1 MGKNGASLSTHAG
14 VTTVGPDLLTDR
26 PPVGKNHDGLKAAL
40 GGLKIAVR
48 LNTRNH
54 RIEYRREAL
63 AGNEKVSHLPLN
75 RWVARSEPGDAAIR
89 AAIFDNFRFHNSND
103 DSPARWGAEAYDEHI
118 NSIVFGK
125 QIDPFKEWLEP
136 LDPWD
141 NENRLDGIWES
152 ALGVDAG
159 HLEWSASRFLIAGVA
174 RTFDGNY
181 QHDFMPILV
190 GPQGCGKSTFCREL
204 VPHGDGWFVDGLDL
218 SASPKELTES
228 TMGAVIVEF
237 SELVGIRRADVER
250 LKTYLSQRQ
259 VTIRLSYRRNS
270 GTYPRQW
277 VPLGTANDDGGGV
290 LPEDRS
296 GHRRFV
302 IIDVP
307 PTSTPA
313 HVKDYL
319 EQHRGQLWAEALARY
334 RKKEPTHLNPE
345 DETAASAKATGYVAH
360 NVAVEDAA
368 ERLTEVANGTSKSM
382 TDLLIEAKLCLNVS
396 EAANKVAL
404 QRNLAGAL
412 ISLGWERMRTRSDGG
427 RKMLWYP
434 PPPPSQ
440 PGLP

>member
-1 MGKNGASLSTHAG
+1 MASNVVNFRTNAG
-14 VTTVGPDLLTDR
+14 EDSVGPEPLDERLGI
-26 PPVGKNHDGLKAAL
+26 GKDHDGLKTAL
-40 GGLKIAVR
+40 EKLLIDVR
-48 LNTRNH
+48 LNTRNQ
-54 RIEYRREAL
+54 RIEYKRK
-63 AGNEKVSHLPLN
+63 GISVNEKTSHLPSD
-75 RWVARSEPGDAAIR
+75 RWVARAEPVDAAIR
-89 AAIFDNFRFHNSND
+89 AAILDKFKFHNSKD
-103 DSPARWGAEAYDEHI
+103 DSHAKWGVEAYDENI
-118 NSIVFGK
+118 DSIVFRL
-125 QIDPFKEWLEP
+125 QVDPFKEWLEA

-159 HLEWSASRFLIAGVA
+159 NLEYSASKFLIAAVA
-174 RTFDGNY
+174 RTYDGNY

-218 SASPKELTES
+218 SAPPKELTES

-237 SELVGIRRADVER
+237 SELVGIRRADVEK

-259 VTIRLSYRRNS
+259 VTLRLSYRRNS

-277 VPLGTANDDGGGV
+277 VPLGTANNDGSGV

-307 PTSTPA
+307 ATSTPQ

-319 EQHRGQLWAEALARY
+319 VDHRNQLWAEALARY
-334 RKKEPTHLNPE
+334 QAKEPTHLNPE
-345 DETAASAKATGYVAH
+345 DEAAASAKATGYVVH
-360 NVAVEDAA
+360 NAAVEDAA
-368 ERLTEVANGTSKSM
+368 ERLTEDAEAVGRSI
-382 TDLLIEAKLCLNVS
+382 TDLLIKAQLCRDVS

-412 ISLGWERMRTRSDGG
+412 KDIGWQRRRPRGG
-427 RKMLWYP
+427 AGRRALWFRH
-434 PPPPSQ
+434 
-440 PGLP
+440 